1 MPGESRNLKAERGK
15 EKKMGARAHG
25 ERIEVEKLRSSE
37 GERGKAEKAEGETVG
52 KKEGRTARIEG
63 GKDKEDRFK
72 LITGRR
78 GK

>member
-1 MPGESRNLKAERGK
+1 VPGESRNLKAERGK
-15 EKKMGARAHG
+15 EKKKGAR
-25 ERIEVEKLRSSE
+25 
-37 GERGKAEKAEGETVG
+37 
-52 KKEGRTARIEG
+52 RTARIEG